1 MRSVKILLLSSA
13 FNGLTQRAWLDLRQA
28 GHDPSVVVFTD
39 EATVCRQVEDSGADL
54 VICPFLK
61 DRVPRQLWR
70 NPQRPVVIIHPG
82 IVGDRGASALD
93 WAITRQVGRWG
104 VTALQA
110 VEEMDA
116 GPVWSTC
123 EFDMPADVRK
133 SELYNGAVSDA
144 AMVCIRDVVEKFA
157 KGFVPVPLD
166 YTRADVVGRLQSN
179 MTQADRTF
187 SWFDCAT
194 FIKRSID
201 AADGQPGVLASLQGE
216 QYYLYDAH
224 LDSRQGTPGE
234 ILAVQD
240 DAVLVAA
247 GDHSVW
253 IGSLKRKAQPG
264 EETFKRPARHVLADG
279 LLGIPVLDSTIAH
292 QAFNPQVYQPIR
304 YREFGHVGELTF
316 EFYNGAMSTEQCRR
330 LVAALEWAKGRDTQ
344 VLLIKGGRGSFSNG
358 VHLNVIQAAEVPG
371 LEAWAN
377 IQAIDDVCQAL
388 LTARQLLISGLTGS
402 AGAGGVMLA
411 LAADIVLARE
421 GVVLNPHYKSMGLYG
436 SEYWT
441 YSLPRA
447 VGSEVAH
454 RLTEECLPISAFQAR
469 HYGMIQDIGPR
480 CPHAFDLWLA
490 QQAGSALTDERYLLA
505 RTRKATMEI
514 EQVERCRER
523 ELAQMQLD
531 MVQDRQQFAQKCRN
545 FVLKRKTCQT
555 PQRLIAAWALRFE
568 TELPES
574 PKGLAG

>member
-1 MRSVKILLLSSA
+1 MRSLKILLLSSA

-28 GHDPSVVVFTD
+28 GHDPSVLVFTD
-39 EATVCRQVEDSGADL
+39 EATVCQQVEDSGADL

-61 DRVPRQLWR
+61 DRVPHRLWR

-93 WAITRQVGRWG
+93 WAITQQARRWG

-116 GPVWSTC
+116 GPIWSTC
-123 EFDMPADVRK
+123 EFDMPADIRK
-133 SELYNGAVSDA
+133 SELYNGPVSDA
-144 AMVCIRDVVEKFA
+144 ALVCIRDVVEKFTQ
-157 KGFVPVPLD
+157 GFVPVPLD
-166 YTRADVVGRLQSN
+166 YTQPNVIGRLQPN

-187 SWFDCAT
+187 SWFDCAS

-201 AADGQPGVLASLQGE
+201 AADGQPGVLASLQGG

-224 LDSRQGTPGE
+224 LDSRQGTPGD

-247 GDHSVW
+247 GDRSLW
-253 IGSLKRKAQPG
+253 IGSLKPKAQPG
-264 EETFKRPARHVLADG
+264 EGTFKLPARHALAESLAG
-279 LLGIPVLDSTIAH
+279 VPVLDSSIGRQT
-292 QAFNPQVYQPIR
+292 FNEFAYQPIR
-304 YREFGHVGELTF
+304 YRESGHVGELTF

-330 LVAALEWAKGRDTQ
+330 LVAALRWAKAQDTQ

-358 VHLNVIQAAEVPG
+358 VHLNVIQAAKEPG

-377 IQAIDDVCQAL
+377 IQAIDDVCQEL
-388 LTARQLLISGLTGS
+388 LTATQLVVSGLTGS

-421 GVVLNPHYKSMGLYG
+421 GVVLNPHYKTMGLYG

-447 VGSEVAH
+447 VGSAIAH
-454 RLTEECLPISAFQAR
+454 KLTEECLPISAIQAEQ
-469 HYGMIQDIGPR
+469 YGMVQGIGPR
-480 CPHAFDLWLA
+480 CPDAFGLWLL
-490 QQAGSALTDERYLLA
+490 QQAEGALTDDKYRAA
-505 RTRKATMEI
+505 RTRKATLDIQEI
-514 EQVERCRER
+514 ERCREH

-531 MVQDRQQFAQKCRN
+531 MVHNRQQFAEKCSN
-545 FVLKRKTCQT
+545 FVFKRKTCQS
-555 PQRLIAAWALRFE
+555 PQRLMAPWALMHE
-568 TELPES
+568 TVLS
-574 PKGLAG
+574 QSRVLNL